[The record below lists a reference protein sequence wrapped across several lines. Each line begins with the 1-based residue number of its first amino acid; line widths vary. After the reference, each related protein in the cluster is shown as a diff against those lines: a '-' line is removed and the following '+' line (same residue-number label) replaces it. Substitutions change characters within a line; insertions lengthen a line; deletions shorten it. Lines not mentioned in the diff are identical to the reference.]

1 MRFVDHW
8 SFEINVR
15 TYKAARTDANLQ
27 KIVDDHNV
35 QSREFLDYTRVIK
48 YGACN
53 ISDPNATKN
62 SQNQPKNTQKPSD
75 ITYLL
80 LTDSFVF
87 FTKTHHENKVIMKHP
102 SYAMVHDSWNTLVI
116 GIYCYFRLFMN
127 IQFTHKKITNKKHFI
142 SFHSKVFT

>member
-1 MRFVDHW
+1 LFADINTFR
-8 SFEINVR
+8 INVR
-15 TYKAARTDANLQ
+15 TYEAARTDANLQ

-87 FTKTHHENKVIMKHP
+87 FTKTHHENKVNITKHP
-102 SYAMVHDSWNTLVI
+102 SYKNLL
-116 GIYCYFRLFMN
+116 LF
-127 IQFTHKKITNKKHFI
+127 
-142 SFHSKVFT
+142 

>member
-1 MRFVDHW
+1 MIHDVRPCSDINTFR
-8 SFEINVR
+8 INVR
-15 TYKAARTDANLQ
+15 TYEAARTDANLQ

-87 FTKTHHENKVIMKHP
+87 FTKTHHENKVNITKHP
-102 SYAMVHDSWNTLVI
+102 GYKNLW
-116 GIYCYFRLFMN
+116 FF
-127 IQFTHKKITNKKHFI
+127 
-142 SFHSKVFT
+142 

>member
-1 MRFVDHW
+1 M
-8 SFEINVR
+8 
-15 TYKAARTDANLQ
+15 
-27 KIVDDHNV
+27 

-53 ISDPNATKN
+53 ISDPNATKT

-87 FTKTHHENKVIMKHP
+87 FTKTHHENKVNP
-102 SYAMVHDSWNTLVI
+102 SGRTVPVPLRTVYWTARN
-116 GIYCYFRLFMN
+116 N
-127 IQFTHKKITNKKHFI
+127 FI
-142 SFHSKVFT
+142 LDYL

>member
-1 MRFVDHW
+1 MHGLGRVVRRSLAKIYVDICKN
-8 SFEINVR
+8 IN
-15 TYKAARTDANLQ
+15 KAARTDANLQ

-102 SYAMVHDSWNTLVI
+102 SYVMEHPSYRN
-116 GIYCYFRLFMN
+116 LFL
-127 IQFTHKKITNKKHFI
+127 F
-142 SFHSKVFT
+142 

>member
-1 MRFVDHW
+1 MIHDVRPCADINTFR
-8 SFEINVR
+8 INVR
-15 TYKAARTDANLQ
+15 TYEAARTDANLQ

-87 FTKTHHENKVIMKHP
+87 FTKTHHENKVNITKHP
-102 SYAMVHDSWNTLVI
+102 SYKNLLF
-116 GIYCYFRLFMN
+116 FRLFMN

>member
-1 MRFVDHW
+1 MIHDVRPCASSFVDKNT
-8 SFEINVR
+8 FRINVR
-15 TYKAARTDANLQ
+15 TYEAARTDANLQ

-87 FTKTHHENKVIMKHP
+87 FTKTHHENKVNITKHP
-102 SYAMVHDSWNTLVI
+102 SYKNL
-116 GIYCYFRLFMN
+116 LF
-127 IQFTHKKITNKKHFI
+127 F
-142 SFHSKVFT
+142 